1 MEDEEQITSGN
12 PYSKIYNDYAVLKTY
27 LRIGFAELSSRRAF
41 RRSLFKAFGLGYVL
55 FFSYSFLSYWL
66 YRFLKCIWE

>member
-41 RRSLFKAFGLGYVL
+41 RRSLFKAFGLGT
-55 FFSYSFLSYWL
+55 SI
-66 YRFLKCIWE
+66 RNK